1 MAAVTTERNNS
12 GIFWINDTSDE
23 DQPVIFVPGVSR
35 ERSLRTAFKSGSQS
49 GSNICKRNP
58 TMRAK
63 CGIESRNESSMGK
76 ASKKQAQSPS
86 LSSRET
92 TKGKDVFQS
101 TSSSVLRSP
110 TPVTHNLLTSPQVS
124 EVSQAKSKTSLK
136 DLCPEDK
143 QRIANLIQELA
154 RVSEEKEESVQ
165 KLRDEQGLFERKIQH
180 LEQQNTLIIQ
190 ERESLQQQ
198 YRECQELLGL
208 YQQYLSQ
215 QQDKL
220 NQSIAQLSH
229 SRSHSKV
236 PAGEGSCGRPTV
248 RSASRSVLDGSYL
261 GIPSYGARQ
270 PSQTGSGAGRG
281 GASSYHSSAPLS
293 TLSPS
298 TTPPDSS
305 SSSEHTPAERPITRR
320 GGSTRRNPRPASPR
334 RHTTV
339 GCNTEPGPANGA
351 APLDAVSARE
361 SPFSRRDPPLDAAAK
376 GTLTAAHL
384 GGEDWEEKRHLL
396 LLQKM
401 QLEVEREKLQARLAQ
416 QEERLLRQ
424 NQQLRQ
430 SRLDYSRF
438 QQATATEL
446 GHTISRNALLEPNP
460 PQNGHV
466 AASEERSP
474 GDAEDMVEAEYLA
487 CEVMSHQSSL
497 KAPTGPTSP
506 PMVHPRTPHA
516 RLDSSLI
523 ELLEVFS
530 PISVPELGRPPV
542 QRSKPLLHQPPQ
554 SAPRPARRALL
565 SPSQGCYPR
574 TPQHDLEESQIL
586 EEIFFIC

>member
-1 MAAVTTERNNS
+1 MAAVTTGRNNS

-23 DQPVIFVPGVSR
+23 DQPVIFYPGVSR
-35 ERSLRTAFKSGSQS
+35 ERSLRTAFKSGCQS
-49 GSNICKRNP
+49 GSNNCKRNP

-76 ASKKQAQSPS
+76 ASKKQAQPLS

-92 TKGKDVFQS
+92 TNGKDMFQS
-101 TSSSVLRSP
+101 TSSSVLPSP
-110 TPVTHNLLTSPQVS
+110 TPVTHNLLTSPK
-124 EVSQAKSKTSLK
+124 VSQAKSKTSLK

-229 SRSHSKV
+229 SRSHRKV
-236 PAGEGSCGRPTV
+236 PAGEASCGRPTA

-261 GIPSYGARQ
+261 GMPGYGARQ
-270 PSQTGSGAGRG
+270 PSHTGSGAGRG

-305 SSSEHTPAERPITRR
+305 SSSEHPAAERPIMLR

-339 GCNTEPGPANGA
+339 GCNTEAGPANGA
-351 APLDAVSARE
+351 APLDAVSAPE
-361 SPFSRRDPPLDAAAK
+361 SPFSRRDPPMDAAAE

-438 QQATATEL
+438 QQASATEL
-446 GHTISRNALLEPNP
+446 GHAISRNAFLEHNP

-466 AASEERSP
+466 ATSEERGP
-474 GDAEDMVEAEYLA
+474 GDAEDMVEAEHLA
-487 CEVMSHQSSL
+487 GEVMSHQSSL

-542 QRSKPLLHQPPQ
+542 QQSMPLLHQPPP
-554 SAPRPARRALL
+554 SAPRPARRTLL